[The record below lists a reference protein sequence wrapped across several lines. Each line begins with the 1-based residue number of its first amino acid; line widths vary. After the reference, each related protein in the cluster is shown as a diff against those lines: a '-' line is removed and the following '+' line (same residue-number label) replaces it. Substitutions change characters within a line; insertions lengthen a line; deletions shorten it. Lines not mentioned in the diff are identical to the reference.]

1 MQKAIK
7 HLPLAIFCLYF
18 SKVYLQ
24 TISYPEVGVL
34 LVLSGIAGYFEY
46 KSNDAKLS
54 SLEQKIDKQQI
65 QLDFKEKELEIIKT
79 TIASLKLSTGM
90 RTVNQR

>member
-1 MQKAIK
+1 MNKAIK
-7 HLPLAIFCLYF
+7 RLPLAIFCLYF

-24 TISYPEVGVL
+24 TISYPEVGIL
-34 LVLSGIAGYFEY
+34 LVLASIASYFEY
-46 KSNDAKLS
+46 KSNTDALS
-54 SLEQKIDKQQI
+54 LLEKRLDEQQI
-65 QLDFKEKELEIIKT
+65 RLENKEKELEIIKT